1 VSHKFKKNRVRN
13 QFAAFA
19 ENEMTL
25 SQGAITLFTSINDFE
40 EEKPLFANP
49 DGFMSS

>member
-1 VSHKFKKNRVRN
+1 VRN

-25 SQGAITLFTSINDFE
+25 SQGAITLFTSINNFE
-40 EEKPLFANP
+40 EEKPLFAYFEC
-49 DGFMSS
+49 FMSS